1 MKKNNIVWSISLIV
15 IGIATFIL
23 AGASTVGID
32 LPDVAVR
39 ILGIA
44 DLVALPILAYST
56 IRKIKKD

>member
-23 AGASTVGID
+23 AGASVVGID

>member
-1 MKKNNIVWSISLIV
+1 MKTKDLVWGISLIV

-23 AGASTVGID
+23 AGAKIVGID

-39 ILGIA
+39 ILGIV
-44 DLVALPILAYST
+44 DLVALPVLAYST

>member
-23 AGASTVGID
+23 AGASIVGID

-39 ILGIA
+39 ILGMA

>member
-23 AGASTVGID
+23 AGASIVGID

>member
-1 MKKNNIVWSISLIV
+1 MIVN
-15 IGIATFIL
+15 GIATFIL
-23 AGASTVGID
+23 AGASIVGID

>member
-1 MKKNNIVWSISLIV
+1 MKTNNIVWSISLIV

-23 AGASTVGID
+23 AGTSIAGID

-44 DLVALPILAYST
+44 DLVALLILAYST

>member
-1 MKKNNIVWSISLIV
+1 MKTNNLVWSISLIV
-15 IGIATFIL
+15 IGIATLIL
-23 AGASTVGID
+23 AGASIVGID

>member
-1 MKKNNIVWSISLIV
+1 MKKNNRVWSISLIV

-23 AGASTVGID
+23 AGASIVGID